1 MTIEYRSSMLNVV
14 VSALRKNAQLFFLK
28 EEEEEF
34 RTGGIH
40 IHILEELHE
49 RIKIRLE
56 HDHMTMNIM
65 M

>member
-1 MTIEYRSSMLNVV
+1 MLNVV
-14 VSALRKNAQLFFLK
+14 VSALRKNAQLIFLMDK
-28 EEEEEF
+28 EEEF
-34 RTGGIH
+34 PIGGIH

-49 RIKIRLE
+49 RIKIRLY

>member
-1 MTIEYRSSMLNVV
+1 MLNVV
-14 VSALRKNAQLFFLK
+14 VSALRENAQLVFLK

-34 RTGGIH
+34 PTGGIH

-49 RIKIRLE
+49 RIKIRLD